1 MLEIQPGSQPP
12 HMSKGIT
19 MNKRTT
25 SNIIKA
31 LIMYLQQQWSI
42 FPHSQMLSLYIR
54 MFTIVL
60 RVEGRKVKSGHFVVL
75 EFTWGRTLLLRQ
87 DIG

>member
-12 HMSKGIT
+12 HMRKGIT

-25 SNIIKA
+25 SNIIKV

-42 FPHSQMLSLYIR
+42 FPHSQMLYIR
-54 MFTIVL
+54 MFTTVL

>member
-12 HMSKGIT
+12 HMRKGIT

-42 FPHSQMLSLYIR
+42 FPHSQMLYIR
-54 MFTIVL
+54 MFTTVL
-60 RVEGRKVKSGHFVVL
+60 RVEGRKVKSGHVVVL